1 MWLSAS
7 NDVASVFQ
15 THYLII
21 AKTYQ
26 RDDVRERDRQRDH
39 FQNCYIFVTPVVANE
54 MKWIG
59 EDGEMIEMTLSSRHR
74 IRNSSPGGLRP
85 STLPIG
91 HGGSPQYWVLHVDGG
106 GGNIFVSFKPPRPGT
121 EPRTLAWKAAVLTT
135 TLGPPPAGCRASHV
149 ALVVA
154 LVCGQ
159 SCNFRVSRR
168 VTRHVPNRADVRV
181 GVFCT

>member
-1 MWLSAS
+1 MNRALGNLCPHRS
-7 NDVASVFQ
+7 
-15 THYLII
+15 
-21 AKTYQ
+21 KTGPG
-26 RDDVRERDRQRDH
+26 E
-39 FQNCYIFVTPVVANE
+39 PP
-54 MKWIG
+54 
-59 EDGEMIEMTLSSRHR
+59 EDGEMNEMTVLQTQDSKFEPWRSEAEHTTSRSRRLPTILSFTRGWGR
-74 IRNSSPGGLRP
+74 
-85 STLPIG
+85 
-91 HGGSPQYWVLHVDGG
+91 
-106 GGNIFVSFKPPRPGT
+106 NIFVSFKPPRPG
-121 EPRTLAWKAAVLTT
+121 KAAVLTT